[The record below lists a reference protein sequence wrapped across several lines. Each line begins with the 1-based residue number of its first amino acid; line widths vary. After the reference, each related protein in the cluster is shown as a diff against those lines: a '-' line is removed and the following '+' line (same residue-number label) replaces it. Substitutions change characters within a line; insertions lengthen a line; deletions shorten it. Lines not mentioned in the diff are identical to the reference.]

1 MTTVHGPTV
10 GRRRLRSALRRARD
24 AAGLT
29 QEQVAA
35 AMDWS
40 LSKLIRIEAGS
51 VSISTNDVKALLGH
65 YRMTDQS
72 QIDELVELA
81 RVSRRRTWWSQY
93 KDTLPS
99 AYASYIGLETEA
111 SKLSFFQPSGIPGL
125 LQTESYARAAVTA
138 ASTTVGD
145 TMDDEQ
151 IEVRHAIRMRR
162 QKEVLDRPDRPD
174 IDVVLDEAAL
184 HRQTGGPESL
194 REQLVHLA
202 EVGRLPRVTIR
213 VLPFTAGDYAPQGP
227 FVILHFPEQ
236 DDSDVVY
243 LEGVLAQDVLDRPVD
258 VAAYQQTFDR
268 LREMSLEPDESLAK
282 ITKVAGQ
289 LG

>member
-1 MTTVHGPTV
+1 
-10 GRRRLRSALRRARD
+10 
-24 AAGLT
+24 
-29 QEQVAA
+29 
-35 AMDWS
+35 
-40 LSKLIRIEAGS
+40 

-65 YRMTDQS
+65 YDMTDPQ

-99 AYASYIGLETEA
+99 AYAAYIGLEAEA

-145 TMDDEQ
+145 TMDAEQ

-162 QKEVLDRPDRPD
+162 QREVLDRPDRPA

-194 REQLVHLA
+194 REQLRHLA
-202 EVGRLPRVTIR
+202 AVGQLPGVTIR
-213 VLPFTAGDYAPQGP
+213 VLPFTAGDYAPEGP
-227 FVILHFPEQ
+227 FVILHFPDH
-236 DDSDVVY
+236 DDTDVVY
-243 LEGVLAQDVLDRPVD
+243 LEGVLAQDVLDRPAD

-268 LREMSLEPDESLAK
+268 LRAMSLGPDESLTK
-282 ITKVAGQ
+282 ITTVAGQ

>member
-1 MTTVHGPTV
+1 
-10 GRRRLRSALRRARD
+10 
-24 AAGLT
+24 
-29 QEQVAA
+29 
-35 AMDWS
+35 MDWS

-65 YRMTDQS
+65 YRMTDQQ
-72 QIDELVELA
+72 QINELVELA

-111 SKLSFFQPSGIPGL
+111 SGLSFFQSTGVPGL
-125 LQTESYARAAVTA
+125 LQTPAYARAAVTA
-138 ASTTVGD
+138 ASTTVAATID
-145 TMDDEQ
+145 SDE

-162 QKEVLDRPDRPD
+162 QQEVLDRPDRPD

-184 HRQTGGPESL
+184 HRQTGGPELL
-194 REQLVHLA
+194 REQLLHLA
-202 EVGRLPRVTIR
+202 DVGRLPRVTIQ
-213 VLPFTAGDYAPQGP
+213 VLPFTVGDYAPQGP
-227 FVILHFPEQ
+227 FVILHFPDE

-243 LEGVLAQDVLDRPVD
+243 LEGVLAQDVLDRPAD
-258 VAAYQQTFDR
+258 VAAYRQTFER
-268 LREMSLEPDESLAK
+268 MREMSLDPHESLAK